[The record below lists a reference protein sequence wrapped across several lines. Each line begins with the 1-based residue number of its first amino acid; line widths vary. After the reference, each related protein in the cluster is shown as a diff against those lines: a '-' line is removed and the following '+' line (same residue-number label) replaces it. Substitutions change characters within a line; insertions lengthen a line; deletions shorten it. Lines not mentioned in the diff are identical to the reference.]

1 MSRSAQRGFAP
12 LLLLLIVAVVIGVG
26 VYVYTTMVAPKN
38 SDTSVAPSYTDASPS
53 PSAST
58 KSVTPELNKVS
69 QSSESAKVAP
79 DTAEVATYLVCPKYV
94 GPGAIGYPP
103 FPAEGPSPLV
113 ATVYANGSFDNGVGD
128 SLAGYDWDLEGD
140 GKFDITVST
149 QGVTHTYSKVGTYT
163 PKFRLRSTLG
173 KVSSSCTYPH
183 KVAVDSGKATTNA
196 ISIDRTDVSVTLSKG
211 NPNKVLIEQDNGSYT
226 EGNLYG
232 SAFTISM
239 LKSNRWQLV
248 DAAGATDVTLDMTEK
263 TAVVG
268 ESQRVHVVSPA
279 TLANGNYKSSYKLQ
293 YFLDSSWHDFATIN
307 LNVTVKD

>member
-12 LLLLLIVAVVIGVG
+12 LLLLLVIAIVIGG
-26 VYVYTTMVAPKN
+26 GFFAYTTLVAPKN
-38 SDTSVAPSYTDASPS
+38 NQTSVTPNYNDASPS

-58 KSVTPELNKVS
+58 KAVTTQLNKVS
-69 QSSESAKVAP
+69 QSSGSAKVAA
-79 DTAEVATYLVCPKYV
+79 DTAEVASYLVCPKYV
-94 GPGAIGYPP
+94 GPGAIGYPA

-113 ATVYANGSFDNGVGD
+113 TTLYANGTYDNSLGD

-149 QGVTHTYSKVGTYT
+149 QGVTHTYSKVGNYT

-173 KVSSSCTYPH
+173 KVSSSCTYPY
-183 KVAVDSGKATTNA
+183 KVMVDSGKATTNA
-196 ISIDRTDVSVTLSKG
+196 ISVDRTGITVTLSKG
-211 NPNKVLIEQDNGSYT
+211 NPNKVLVEQDMGSYS

-232 SAFTISM
+232 SAFTISL

-248 DAAGATDVTLDMTEK
+248 DQTGATDVTLDMTEK

-268 ESQRVHVVSPA
+268 ESQRVHVVAPA
-279 TLANGNYKSSYKLQ
+279 SLANGTYKSSYKLQ
-293 YFLDSSWHDFATIN
+293 YFLDSSWHDFATLN
-307 LNVTVKD
+307 LSVTVTD